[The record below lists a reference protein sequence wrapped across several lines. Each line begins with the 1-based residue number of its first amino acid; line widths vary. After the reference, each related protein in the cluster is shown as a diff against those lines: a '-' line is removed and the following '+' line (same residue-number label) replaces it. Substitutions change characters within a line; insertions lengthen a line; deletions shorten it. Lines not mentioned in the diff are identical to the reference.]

1 MGTIVAEVPAVD
13 SATQQILEALRDP
26 APDGAAA
33 RLRRKYLAALARW
46 PSVLVPA
53 PLFAAYLA
61 ERAPASPVVAAEALA
76 VEELYLGCACAA
88 GDAEALRLF
97 ELHYMPKARAAL
109 LAMRLAAHDVDEV
122 LQRLRVYLF
131 VEHEG
136 GQLRIVQFRGRG
148 TLGSWLAVSA
158 VRAAYK
164 ILQRESKEQPSEDE
178 QLARVTTGEGGQD
191 HDQAARYRHR
201 AAFSEAFGAALV
213 SLDDREKNLLRQH
226 YLDGL
231 SIDQLGLLYRAHR
244 TTTARWLA
252 AARERL
258 LERTRSHLMQRLR
271 VPLADCDS
279 IIRNVK
285 SQFDLTLF
293 RFFGAASSPAARA

>member
-1 MGTIVAEVPAVD
+1 VD
-13 SATQQILEALRDP
+13 SATQQILEAFRDGNAEDASAASLR
-26 APDGAAA
+26 G
-33 RLRRKYLAALARW
+33 KFLAAQARW
-46 PSVLVPA
+46 PSCVVPA

-61 ERAPASPVVAAEALA
+61 ERVLTTPVASAEVLA
-76 VEELYLGCACAA
+76 VDELYLSCACAH

-109 LAMRLAAHDVDEV
+109 LAMRLDAHDVDEL

-131 VEHEG
+131 VHHDG

-158 VRAAYK
+158 VRSAYK
-164 ILQRESKEQPSEDE
+164 LLQRETREQPSEDE
-178 QLARVTTGEGGQD
+178 QLARVTTCDGDQD
-191 HDQAARYRHR
+191 KSARHRHR
-201 AAFSEAFGAALV
+201 AAFSDAFGAALL

-231 SIDQLGLLYRAHR
+231 SIDELGLLYRAHR
-244 TTTARWLA
+244 TTTSRWLA
-252 AARERL
+252 AARQRL

-293 RFFGAASSPAARA
+293 RFFGAGAAPQAGPA